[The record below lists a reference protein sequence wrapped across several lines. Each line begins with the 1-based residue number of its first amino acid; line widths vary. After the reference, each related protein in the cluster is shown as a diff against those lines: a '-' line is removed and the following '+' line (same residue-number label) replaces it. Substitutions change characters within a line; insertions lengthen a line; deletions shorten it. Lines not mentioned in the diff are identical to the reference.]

1 MHQTEKCGL
10 TMSRNFSKGAR
21 IISLDEF
28 VTQEFVYVRDRLYHS
43 GFVNSWQIR
52 LVNNL
57 IKQGCVYHATRLSDI
72 DEVIQNLYRREGL
85 NGD

>member
-28 VTQEFVYVRDRLYHS
+28 VLHLY
-43 GFVNSWQIR
+43 
-52 LVNNL
+52 
-57 IKQGCVYHATRLSDI
+57 K
-72 DEVIQNLYRREGL
+72 EEEL